1 VAGAMQRGVNAPAP
15 ATILL
20 TCLRGPADTLR
31 ELCGRPG
38 IDWPRVAREALAHR
52 VTPLVLE
59 ALQSSGV
66 LADRSVPPTI
76 VAELRLQ
83 RRRQVALAVRLDAA
97 LAEILP
103 ALRAVGAPVIVL
115 KGLAVAQ
122 LYPAPALRPR
132 SDLDLLIDP
141 ADWPAAEQALEA
153 MGYHLLEAAHARRPR
168 LSPVQNPEDRQYYRA
183 ADGLLI
189 EAHADVLST
198 GLRRAGD
205 ALVWRRAELATVR
218 GPRGGTIRTIPVL
231 SPGDTFLHLATHLQ
245 RHAYTRLLWF
255 YDLWL
260 LLRAEGER
268 IAWDEVARQAQRA
281 GVATAAYYAWRN
293 TDPLLGPAAPPR
305 ARDALRPN
313 PLRRR
318 LHEGMWPR
326 RRILALDVEIIPLLD
341 AMQAAH
347 QLPPTVFDAYDS
359 PQRMLSHLLLSG
371 NVWPKSR
378 VLARRLLPPE
388 EWLRHH
394 GPARVGHYRARLVL
408 AHLLR
413 CSTGQDTLQYGG
425 DRAEGR
431 LGGGA

>member
-1 VAGAMQRGVNAPAP
+1 VAGAMQRGGGAPTP

-20 TCLRGPADTLR
+20 TCLRGPVDTLR

-66 LADRSVPPTI
+66 LADRSVPPT
-76 VAELRLQ
+76 VVTDLRLQ
-83 RRRQVALAVRLDAA
+83 RRYQVALAVRLDTA
-97 LAEILP
+97 LAEVLT

-115 KGLAVAQ
+115 KGLAVAH

-153 MGYHLLEAAHARRPR
+153 MGYHLLEAAHVRRPR
-168 LSPVQNPEDRQYYRA
+168 LSPVQSPEDRQYYRA

-189 EAHADVLST
+189 EIHADVLST
-198 GLRRAGD
+198 GLRRADD
-205 ALVWRRAELATVR
+205 ALVWRRAELATVH
-218 GPRGGTIRTIPVL
+218 GPRGGITIPVL

-281 GVATAAYYAWRN
+281 GVATAAYHAMRYTEA
-293 TDPLLGPAAPPR
+293 LLGSAAPPR

-313 PLRRR
+313 PLQRR

-326 RRILALDVEIIPLLD
+326 RRILALDVEIIHSPTRRHAGGPPATADGFRRVRLPPAHADPSASERECVAQVARAGAPAAAAGRVATPSRPGAGRSLSRAACTRPSPPLL
-341 AMQAAH
+341 
-347 QLPPTVFDAYDS
+347 
-359 PQRMLSHLLLSG
+359 
-371 NVWPKSR
+371 
-378 VLARRLLPPE
+378 
-388 EWLRHH
+388 
-394 GPARVGHYRARLVL
+394 
-408 AHLLR
+408 
-413 CSTGQDTLQYGG
+413 
-425 DRAEGR
+425 
-431 LGGGA
+431 